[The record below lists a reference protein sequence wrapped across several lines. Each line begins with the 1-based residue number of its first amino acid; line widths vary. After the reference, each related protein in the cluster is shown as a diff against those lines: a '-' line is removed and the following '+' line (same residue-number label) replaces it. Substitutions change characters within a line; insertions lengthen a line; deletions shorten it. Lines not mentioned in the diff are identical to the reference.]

1 MTYKKYY
8 LYKKQVSYDGGVTYQ
23 DVVPL
28 VTAPS
33 GDPIASYS
41 TLEECEG
48 ITSCTCADFTYSPTA
63 FTVSSAATSV
73 TFNYSGCTE
82 PIFNRI
88 TPRWCFV
95 DSTTYDTGATTGSVI
110 VNISANT
117 SSARTT
123 SLAPKVNDVICQ
135 ELGINQESGIAPT
148 ACTCDA
154 FAFEGTSEGNNTYRI
169 EIPSGE
175 TAVTA
180 ASWNTDCGVVPQDF
194 THTDDSGFQEIVTD
208 GHWAFDNNII
218 RFTASTNPTSSVRE
232 GNMTITYTVD
242 GNNCTKVT
250 HLVQAAGTG
259 STAGGVKI
267 SIHVPTGQTSPR
279 IAFLNNGGT
288 VLGSVTRSG
297 EGVINMQWTTN
308 GTCTQMSFLEN
319 GGNMTG
325 VTMNIYAGT
334 TVINNQPLSPGS
346 TETIIQLT
354 QSFNTSDYNDG
365 NRTISLTFTK

>member
-8 LYKKQVSYDGGVTYQ
+8 LYKEQVSYDGGVTYQ
-23 DVVPL
+23 DVEPL
-28 VTAPS
+28 TTTPS

-63 FTVSSAATSV
+63 FTVSRAATSV
-73 TFNYSGCTE
+73 TFSYTGCTK
-82 PIFNRI
+82 PIFSRI
-88 TPRWCFV
+88 MPRWC
-95 DSTTYDTGATTGSVI
+95 SIRSNIYDTGTTTGSVI

-135 ELGINQESGIAPT
+135 ELGINQERGIAPT

-154 FAFEGTSEGNNTYRI
+154 FSFSGTSEGNNTYRI
-169 EIPSGE
+169 DVPSGE
-175 TAVTA
+175 TGVTA
-180 ASWNTDCGVVPQDF
+180 ASWNTDCGIVPQDF

-208 GHWAFDNNII
+208 GHWTFDNNMIK
-218 RFTASTNPTSSVRE
+218 FTASTNPTSSVRE
-232 GNMTITYTVD
+232 GYMTITYTVD

-259 STAGGVKI
+259 STAGGVNV

-297 EGVINMQWTTN
+297 EGVTNMQWTTN